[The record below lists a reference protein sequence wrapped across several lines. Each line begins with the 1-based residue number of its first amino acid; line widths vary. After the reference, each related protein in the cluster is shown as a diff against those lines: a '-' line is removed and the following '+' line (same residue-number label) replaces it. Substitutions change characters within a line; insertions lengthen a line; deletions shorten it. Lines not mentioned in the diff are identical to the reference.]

1 MPATEVIDRET
12 LEFDGMQALLV
23 RLEKGSAAIIGTG
36 SQDISALYS
45 FVQDSIIPEFS
56 NA

>member
-1 MPATEVIDRET
+1 
-12 LEFDGMQALLV
+12 MQALLV